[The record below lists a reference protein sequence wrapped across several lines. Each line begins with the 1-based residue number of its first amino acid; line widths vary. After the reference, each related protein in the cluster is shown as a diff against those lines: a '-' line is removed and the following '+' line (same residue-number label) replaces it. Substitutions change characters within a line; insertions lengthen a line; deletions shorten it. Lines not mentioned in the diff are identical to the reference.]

1 MCEVISVCY
10 QILLYVYILF
20 KEVSVIGVFFVWF
33 LWMEFFE
40 DEVIFVR
47 DDEFLLGLSLLVY
60 GVYFEVGIV
69 LILIKFVLKY
79 DYRFDD
85 QFEYVN
91 LL

>member
-1 MCEVISVCY
+1 M
-10 QILLYVYILF
+10 
-20 KEVSVIGVFFVWF
+20 IGVFFVWF

-85 QFEYVN
+85 
-91 LL
+91 